1 MFEGKGST
9 HQQCGKGEFRNHD
22 SVQHPRKDHGKATQ
36 APLKQAEPRQLKRSQ
51 TGSDLLRGSSCPSG
65 NTAVDMKLSIDTISE
80 ISQHEA
86 SPVTTT
92 SPRTA
97 FEQQLCTHLLSLSE
111 VVETLA
117 DRLMELETRLAAVEG
132 QQQEDAEIAAVSDD
146 AGELL
151 LASEEK
157 VRMLRD
163 RLTPGEV
170 VALHADSHAKEA
182 SAADDHEISE
192 TPEMEMD
199 DDRVEDETFSDEAPS
214 DDTEYVD
221 DPQIDLLSA

>member
-1 MFEGKGST
+1 MAS
-9 HQQCGKGEFRNHD
+9 
-22 SVQHPRKDHGKATQ
+22 PR
-36 APLKQAEPRQLKRSQ
+36 
-51 TGSDLLRGSSCPSG
+51 
-65 NTAVDMKLSIDTISE
+65 AVDTKLSIDTIGE
-80 ISQHEA
+80 ISRPEA
-86 SPVTTT
+86 CPVTTS

-117 DRLMELETRLAAVEG
+117 DRLMELETRLAEVEV
-132 QQQEDAEIAAVSDD
+132 QQVADAEIVAVSDD
-146 AGELL
+146 ASELL
-151 LASEEK
+151 SASEEK

-170 VALHADSHAKEA
+170 VALHADSHAEDA
-182 SAADDHEISE
+182 SAGDDHEVSE
-192 TPEMEMD
+192 TPEVAMED
-199 DDRVEDETFSDEAPS
+199 VDRVEDEVLSDDAIS

>member
-1 MFEGKGST
+1 MDT
-9 HQQCGKGEFRNHD
+9 
-22 SVQHPRKDHGKATQ
+22 
-36 APLKQAEPRQLKRSQ
+36 
-51 TGSDLLRGSSCPSG
+51 
-65 NTAVDMKLSIDTISE
+65 KLSIDTISE

-92 SPRTA
+92 SQRTA

-117 DRLMELETRLAAVEG
+117 DRLMELEMRLANLDG
-132 QQQEDAEIAAVSDD
+132 QQLADAEIAAFSED

-163 RLTPGEV
+163 RLTTDEV
-170 VALHADSHAKEA
+170 VALNADSHAEEA
-182 SAADDHEISE
+182 LAQDNNRILE
-192 TPEMEMD
+192 TPEIEMD
-199 DDRVEDETFSDEAPS
+199 YDRVEDGALGDDAIS

>member
-1 MFEGKGST
+1 MDT
-9 HQQCGKGEFRNHD
+9 
-22 SVQHPRKDHGKATQ
+22 
-36 APLKQAEPRQLKRSQ
+36 
-51 TGSDLLRGSSCPSG
+51 
-65 NTAVDMKLSIDTISE
+65 KLSIDTISE

-86 SPVTTT
+86 SLVTTT

-117 DRLMELETRLAAVEG
+117 DRLMELEMRLADVEG
-132 QQQEDAEIAAVSDD
+132 QQLVDAEIAAVSDD

-163 RLTPGEV
+163 RLTPEEV
-170 VALHADSHAKEA
+170 VALHADSPAEEA
-182 SAADDHEISE
+182 PADEDHDISE
-192 TPEMEMD
+192 APEMERD
-199 DDRVEDETFSDEAPS
+199 DDRVEDEAFSDETLS

>member
-1 MFEGKGST
+1 MAF
-9 HQQCGKGEFRNHD
+9 HR
-22 SVQHPRKDHGKATQ
+22 
-36 APLKQAEPRQLKRSQ
+36 
-51 TGSDLLRGSSCPSG
+51 
-65 NTAVDMKLSIDTISE
+65 AVDTKLSIDTISE

-170 VALHADSHAKEA
+170 VELHADSHAEDA
-182 SAADDHEISE
+182 LAMEDQEVSE

-199 DDRVEDETFSDEAPS
+199 DDRVEDEALSDE
-214 DDTEYVD
+214 TEYVD

>member
-1 MFEGKGST
+1 MAL
-9 HQQCGKGEFRNHD
+9 
-22 SVQHPRKDHGKATQ
+22 PR
-36 APLKQAEPRQLKRSQ
+36 
-51 TGSDLLRGSSCPSG
+51 
-65 NTAVDMKLSIDTISE
+65 AVDTKLSIDTISE

-117 DRLMELETRLAAVEG
+117 DRLMELETRLVAVEG
-132 QQQEDAEIAAVSDD
+132 QQLEDAEIAAVSDD

-157 VRMLRD
+157 VRILRD

-170 VALHADSHAKEA
+170 VALHTESHAEGASEA
-182 SAADDHEISE
+182 EDHEISE
-192 TPEMEMD
+192 TSEMEMD
-199 DDRVEDETFSDEAPS
+199 DDRVEDEALS
-214 DDTEYVD
+214 DDMEYVD

>member
-1 MFEGKGST
+1 
-9 HQQCGKGEFRNHD
+9 
-22 SVQHPRKDHGKATQ
+22 
-36 APLKQAEPRQLKRSQ
+36 
-51 TGSDLLRGSSCPSG
+51 
-65 NTAVDMKLSIDTISE
+65 VDTKLSIDTIGE
-80 ISQHEA
+80 ISRPEA
-86 SPVTTT
+86 CPVTTS

-97 FEQQLCTHLLSLSE
+97 FEQQLCTHLFSLSE

-117 DRLMELETRLAAVEG
+117 DRLMELETRLADVEG
-132 QQQEDAEIAAVSDD
+132 QQVVDAEIAAVSDD

-163 RLTPGEV
+163 RLTPGQV
-170 VALHADSHAKEA
+170 VAFHAEA
-182 SAADDHEISE
+182 APAADDLEVSE
-192 TPEMEMD
+192 DPGMEGD
-199 DDRVEDETFSDEAPS
+199 ERVEDEALSDDAIS

>member
-1 MFEGKGST
+1 MDT
-9 HQQCGKGEFRNHD
+9 
-22 SVQHPRKDHGKATQ
+22 
-36 APLKQAEPRQLKRSQ
+36 
-51 TGSDLLRGSSCPSG
+51 
-65 NTAVDMKLSIDTISE
+65 KLSIDTISE

-86 SPVTTT
+86 SPVTST

-117 DRLMELETRLAAVEG
+117 DRLMDLETRLVSVEG
-132 QQQEDAEIAAVSDD
+132 QQLEDAEIAAVSDD

-170 VALHADSHAKEA
+170 VALHSDSPAEEA
-182 SAADDHEISE
+182 SAAHDHD
-192 TPEMEMD
+192 TPEAPVMEMD
-199 DDRVEDETFSDEAPS
+199 DDRVEDEAFSDEPLS

-221 DPQIDLLSA
+221 DPQIALLSA

>member
-1 MFEGKGST
+1 MAF
-9 HQQCGKGEFRNHD
+9 
-22 SVQHPRKDHGKATQ
+22 PR
-36 APLKQAEPRQLKRSQ
+36 
-51 TGSDLLRGSSCPSG
+51 
-65 NTAVDMKLSIDTISE
+65 AVDTKLSIDTISE

-92 SPRTA
+92 SPRTT

-111 VVETLA
+111 VAETLA

-132 QQQEDAEIAAVSDD
+132 QQLADAEITAVSDD

-170 VALHADSHAKEA
+170 VELHAEVAPAAHDHDVSEA
-182 SAADDHEISE
+182 
-192 TPEMEMD
+192 PEMEMD
-199 DDRVEDETFSDEAPS
+199 DDRVEDEAFSEETLS

>member
-1 MFEGKGST
+1 MAF
-9 HQQCGKGEFRNHD
+9 
-22 SVQHPRKDHGKATQ
+22 PR
-36 APLKQAEPRQLKRSQ
+36 
-51 TGSDLLRGSSCPSG
+51 
-65 NTAVDMKLSIDTISE
+65 AVDTKLSIDTISE

-117 DRLMELETRLAAVEG
+117 DRLMELETRLVAVEG
-132 QQQEDAEIAAVSDD
+132 QQLEDAEIAAVSDD

-163 RLTPGEV
+163 RLTQGEV
-170 VALHADSHAKEA
+170 VALHADSHAEEA
-182 SAADDHEISE
+182 SAADEHEISE
-192 TPEMEMD
+192 TPEMGMD
-199 DDRVEDETFSDEAPS
+199 DDRVEDETFSEEAPS

>member
-1 MFEGKGST
+1 MDT
-9 HQQCGKGEFRNHD
+9 
-22 SVQHPRKDHGKATQ
+22 
-36 APLKQAEPRQLKRSQ
+36 
-51 TGSDLLRGSSCPSG
+51 
-65 NTAVDMKLSIDTISE
+65 KLSIDTIGE
-80 ISQHEA
+80 ISRPEA
-86 SPVTTT
+86 CPVTTS

-97 FEQQLCTHLLSLSE
+97 FEQQLCTHLFSLSE

-117 DRLMELETRLAAVEG
+117 DRLMELETRLADVEG
-132 QQQEDAEIAAVSDD
+132 QQVVDAEIAAASDD

-170 VALHADSHAKEA
+170 VALHAEA
-182 SAADDHEISE
+182 APADDDHEVSE
-192 TPEMEMD
+192 DPGTEED
-199 DDRVEDETFSDEAPS
+199 ERVEDEALSDDAIS
-214 DDTEYVD
+214 NDTEYVD

>member
-1 MFEGKGST
+1 MAF
-9 HQQCGKGEFRNHD
+9 
-22 SVQHPRKDHGKATQ
+22 PR
-36 APLKQAEPRQLKRSQ
+36 
-51 TGSDLLRGSSCPSG
+51 
-65 NTAVDMKLSIDTISE
+65 AVDTKLSIDTISE

-117 DRLMELETRLAAVEG
+117 DRLMELETRLADVEG
-132 QQQEDAEIAAVSDD
+132 QQLVDAEIAAVSDD

-170 VALHADSHAKEA
+170 LALHADSPAEDVPADEA
-182 SAADDHEISE
+182 HEVSE
-192 TPEMEMD
+192 TPEMEMGVEMD
-199 DDRVEDETFSDEAPS
+199 GDRVEDEALSDDTIT

>member
-1 MFEGKGST
+1 MVF
-9 HQQCGKGEFRNHD
+9 
-22 SVQHPRKDHGKATQ
+22 PR
-36 APLKQAEPRQLKRSQ
+36 
-51 TGSDLLRGSSCPSG
+51 
-65 NTAVDMKLSIDTISE
+65 AVDTKLSIDTINE

-117 DRLMELETRLAAVEG
+117 DRLMELEMRLADIEG
-132 QQQEDAEIAAVSDD
+132 QQLVDAEIAAVSDD

-170 VALHADSHAKEA
+170 VALHADSHAEDA
-182 SAADDHEISE
+182 SAADDQEISAA
-192 TPEMEMD
+192 PEMEMD
-199 DDRVEDETFSDEAPS
+199 DDRVEDETFSDESLS

>member
-1 MFEGKGST
+1 
-9 HQQCGKGEFRNHD
+9 
-22 SVQHPRKDHGKATQ
+22 
-36 APLKQAEPRQLKRSQ
+36 
-51 TGSDLLRGSSCPSG
+51 
-65 NTAVDMKLSIDTISE
+65 MKLSIDTISE

-117 DRLMELETRLAAVEG
+117 DRLMELETRLAEVEG
-132 QQQEDAEIAAVSDD
+132 QQLEDAEIAAVSDD

-170 VALHADSHAKEA
+170 VALHADSHAEGAPEA
-182 SAADDHEISE
+182 EDQEVSE
-192 TPEMEMD
+192 TPEMEMGVEMD
-199 DDRVEDETFSDEAPS
+199 GDRVEDEALSDDTIT

>member
-1 MFEGKGST
+1 MVF
-9 HQQCGKGEFRNHD
+9 
-22 SVQHPRKDHGKATQ
+22 PR
-36 APLKQAEPRQLKRSQ
+36 
-51 TGSDLLRGSSCPSG
+51 
-65 NTAVDMKLSIDTISE
+65 AVDTKLSIDTISE

-117 DRLMELETRLAAVEG
+117 DRLMELEMRLADIEG
-132 QQQEDAEIAAVSDD
+132 QQLVDAEIAAVSDD

-170 VALHADSHAKEA
+170 VALHADSHAEDA
-182 SAADDHEISE
+182 SAADDQEISAAS
-192 TPEMEMD
+192 EMEMD
-199 DDRVEDETFSDEAPS
+199 DDRVEDETFSDEALS

>member
-1 MFEGKGST
+1 MDT
-9 HQQCGKGEFRNHD
+9 
-22 SVQHPRKDHGKATQ
+22 T
-36 APLKQAEPRQLKRSQ
+36 
-51 TGSDLLRGSSCPSG
+51 
-65 NTAVDMKLSIDTISE
+65 LSIDTISE

-86 SPVTTT
+86 SPVTTS

-117 DRLMELETRLAAVEG
+117 DRLMLLEAKLDELEGRQVA
-132 QQQEDAEIAAVSDD
+132 DAENDAISDG

-151 LASEEK
+151 SASEEK
-157 VRMLRD
+157 VRLLRD
-163 RLTPGEV
+163 RLAPAEV
-170 VALHADSHAKEA
+170 VALHVA
-182 SAADDHEISE
+182 EISDSE
-192 TPEMEMD
+192 PEAEFEERIED
-199 DDRVEDETFSDEAPS
+199 ERVEDEAIS

>member
-1 MFEGKGST
+1 MAF
-9 HQQCGKGEFRNHD
+9 
-22 SVQHPRKDHGKATQ
+22 PR
-36 APLKQAEPRQLKRSQ
+36 
-51 TGSDLLRGSSCPSG
+51 
-65 NTAVDMKLSIDTISE
+65 AVDTKLSIDTISE

-92 SPRTA
+92 SQRTA

-117 DRLMELETRLAAVEG
+117 DRLMELEMRLANLEG
-132 QQQEDAEIAAVSDD
+132 QQLADAEIAAVSND

-192 TPEMEMD
+192 TPEMEID
-199 DDRVEDETFSDEAPS
+199 DERVEDEAFSDETLS

>member
-1 MFEGKGST
+1 
-9 HQQCGKGEFRNHD
+9 
-22 SVQHPRKDHGKATQ
+22 
-36 APLKQAEPRQLKRSQ
+36 
-51 TGSDLLRGSSCPSG
+51 
-65 NTAVDMKLSIDTISE
+65 MKLSIDTISE

-97 FEQQLCTHLLSLSE
+97 FERQLCTHLLSLSE

-132 QQQEDAEIAAVSDD
+132 QQLEDAESAAVSDD
-146 AGELL
+146 AGDLL

-163 RLTPGEV
+163 LS
-170 VALHADSHAKEA
+170 LIH
-182 SAADDHEISE
+182 ISE
-192 TPEMEMD
+192 PT
-199 DDRVEDETFSDEAPS
+199 RLRCISYAVFCLKKKNA
-214 DDTEYVD
+214 
-221 DPQIDLLSA
+221 

>member
-1 MFEGKGST
+1 MAF
-9 HQQCGKGEFRNHD
+9 
-22 SVQHPRKDHGKATQ
+22 PR
-36 APLKQAEPRQLKRSQ
+36 
-51 TGSDLLRGSSCPSG
+51 
-65 NTAVDMKLSIDTISE
+65 AVDTKLSIDTISE

-117 DRLMELETRLAAVEG
+117 DRLMDLETRLVAVEG
-132 QQQEDAEIAAVSDD
+132 QQLEDAEIAAVSDD

-170 VALHADSHAKEA
+170 VALHADSHAEGT
-182 SAADDHEISE
+182 SAADDQEISE
-192 TPEMEMD
+192 IREIEMD
-199 DDRVEDETFSDEAPS
+199 DDRVEDETFSDDTPS

>member
-1 MFEGKGST
+1 MAF
-9 HQQCGKGEFRNHD
+9 
-22 SVQHPRKDHGKATQ
+22 PR
-36 APLKQAEPRQLKRSQ
+36 
-51 TGSDLLRGSSCPSG
+51 
-65 NTAVDMKLSIDTISE
+65 AVDTQLSIDTISE

-117 DRLMELETRLAAVEG
+117 DRLMELETRLAAFEG
-132 QQQEDAEIAAVSDD
+132 QQQADAEIAAVSND
-146 AGELL
+146 AGALL

-157 VRMLRD
+157 VRMLWD
-163 RLTPGEV
+163 RLSPGEV
-170 VALHADSHAKEA
+170 VELHADSHAEEA
-182 SAADDHEISE
+182 SAAYGHDISE
-192 TPEMEMD
+192 APEMEMD
-199 DDRVEDETFSDEAPS
+199 GDRVEDEAFSDETLS

>member
-1 MFEGKGST
+1 M
-9 HQQCGKGEFRNHD
+9 
-22 SVQHPRKDHGKATQ
+22 
-36 APLKQAEPRQLKRSQ
+36 
-51 TGSDLLRGSSCPSG
+51 
-65 NTAVDMKLSIDTISE
+65 
-80 ISQHEA
+80 
-86 SPVTTT
+86 TTT
-92 SPRTA
+92 PPRTA

-117 DRLMELETRLAAVEG
+117 DRLMELETRLADIEG
-132 QQQEDAEIAAVSDD
+132 QQLADAEISAVSDD

-163 RLTPGEV
+163 RLIPGEV
-170 VALHADSHAKEA
+170 VTLHADSHAEEA
-182 SAADDHEISE
+182 SAAHDDEISE
-192 TPEMEMD
+192 TSEMD
-199 DDRVEDETFSDEAPS
+199 DDRVEDEAFSDETLS

>member
-1 MFEGKGST
+1 MAF
-9 HQQCGKGEFRNHD
+9 
-22 SVQHPRKDHGKATQ
+22 PR
-36 APLKQAEPRQLKRSQ
+36 
-51 TGSDLLRGSSCPSG
+51 
-65 NTAVDMKLSIDTISE
+65 AVDTKLSIDTISE

-163 RLTPGEV
+163 RLSPGEV
-170 VALHADSHAKEA
+170 VELHPDSHAEEA
-182 SAADDHEISE
+182 PADEDHDISE
-192 TPEMEMD
+192 APEMEMGGEMD
-199 DDRVEDETFSDEAPS
+199 DDRVEDEAFSDETLS

>member
-1 MFEGKGST
+1 M
-9 HQQCGKGEFRNHD
+9 
-22 SVQHPRKDHGKATQ
+22 
-36 APLKQAEPRQLKRSQ
+36 
-51 TGSDLLRGSSCPSG
+51 
-65 NTAVDMKLSIDTISE
+65 
-80 ISQHEA
+80 
-86 SPVTTT
+86 TTT
-92 SPRTA
+92 SPRIA
-97 FEQQLCTHLLSLSE
+97 FEQELCTHLLSLSE

-117 DRLMELETRLAAVEG
+117 DRLMELEMRLADVEG
-132 QQQEDAEIAAVSDD
+132 QQVADAEIAAVSDD

-163 RLTPGEV
+163 RLTPEEV
-170 VALHADSHAKEA
+170 VALHADSPAEEA
-182 SAADDHEISE
+182 PADEDHEVSD

-199 DDRVEDETFSDEAPS
+199 DDRVEDEAFSDEALS

>member
-1 MFEGKGST
+1 
-9 HQQCGKGEFRNHD
+9 
-22 SVQHPRKDHGKATQ
+22 
-36 APLKQAEPRQLKRSQ
+36 
-51 TGSDLLRGSSCPSG
+51 
-65 NTAVDMKLSIDTISE
+65 MKLSIDTISE

-117 DRLMELETRLAAVEG
+117 DRLMELETRLVAVEG
-132 QQQEDAEIAAVSDD
+132 QQLEDAEIAAVSDD

-157 VRMLRD
+157 VRMLRCLLYTSPSPRD
-163 RLTPGEV
+163 LSTSRMP
-170 VALHADSHAKEA
+170 S
-182 SAADDHEISE
+182 SA
-192 TPEMEMD
+192 
-199 DDRVEDETFSDEAPS
+199 
-214 DDTEYVD
+214 
-221 DPQIDLLSA
+221 